1 MRDWMGARPA
11 ACPHLRL
18 TGNGA
23 GRTSGHPACLPH
35 GSHKDA
41 RRAGRRPHPAPQDL
55 PGADRA
61 AAGRGICT
69 YLAIVPNAEGMPA
82 GATAFWAIHRDSTIR
97 IAGAAGAAIASP
109 ACAPRP
115 GRTRFAARVAMRT
128 RAWRTCQRVARYPCA
143 ARRRG
148 GGRPRMAP
156 RSAVRRDRAATSRVG
171 LRAAWQGASGA
182 GRTGCG
188 MGMHGAG
195 CGGGGRAQH
204 GRLAAHRGRSAAG
217 TGRQG
222 CLADLPRRSFLP
234 AAPGPDA
241 GLPRILAVLC
251 DRHLKYARIA
261 PAGNPQ

>member
-11 ACPHLRL
+11 DCPHLRL

-23 GRTSGHPACLPH
+23 GRTSGRPAGLPH
-35 GSHKDA
+35 GPHKDA

-61 AAGRGICT
+61 AAGRGTCT
-69 YLAIVPNAEGMPA
+69 PLAIVPNAEGMPA
-82 GATAFWAIHRDSTIR
+82 GATDFGAACRDSAAR
-97 IAGAAGAAIASP
+97 IAGAAIASP

-115 GRTRFAARVAMRT
+115 GRARFAARVAMRT
-128 RAWRTCQRVARYPCA
+128 RAWRTCPCVARCPCA
-143 ARRRG
+143 AAG
-148 GGRPRMAP
+148 GGGGRRPRMAS
-156 RSAVRRDRAATSRVG
+156 RSAVRRDRAATSRAG

-195 CGGGGRAQH
+195 CGGGGRARH